1 MGVSGGTFQGLSLHP
16 PHPYL
21 GAHALFFTIS
31 PFLREVG
38 GKKHFVVVAF

>member
-1 MGVSGGTFQGLSLHP
+1 MGVSGGTFEGLSLHP

-31 PFLREVG
+31 PFYVKSE
-38 GKKHFVVVAF
+38 GKNISF